1 MRQFPHAQVVDD
13 EQRHGAQGREQ
24 GLAGPVESGV
34 SDRLDEGVG
43 LVVEDLMALVD
54 RGPPEGLREMT
65 LAGAGRAEEE
75 GILVLRDETAGGELV
90 DQSAIHL
97 LVKREVKAVERA
109 IGVPEACLLVPPGQQ
124 AGPAAGPARRR
135 RGPRGS
141 PSGASRSV
149 WACRSRA
156 SRTSAMPGEA
166 ELAEGAVEFDEIHDV
181 SPVLRSMRSR

>member
-34 SDRLDEGVG
+34 SDRLDEGEG

-65 LAGAGRAEEE
+65 LTGAGRAEEE

-109 IGVPEACLLVPPGQQ
+109 IGVPEACLLVPPGQLV
-124 AGPAAGPARRR
+124 ADEGREEVE
-135 RGPRGS
+135 RGEPLGLGV
-141 PSGASRSV
+141 PEPGLQDIGHA
-149 WACRSRA
+149 
-156 SRTSAMPGEA
+156 GEA
-166 ELAEGAVEFDEIHDV
+166 ELAEGAVEFDEIYDV

>member
-65 LAGAGRAEEE
+65 LAGAGRAEEDLAS
-75 GILVLRDETAGGELV
+75 IVLRDETAGGELV
-90 DQSAIHL
+90 DQSASSSS
-97 LVKREVKAVERA
+97 
-109 IGVPEACLLVPPGQQ
+109 C
-124 AGPAAGPARRR
+124 
-135 RGPRGS
+135 
-141 PSGASRSV
+141 
-149 WACRSRA
+149 
-156 SRTSAMPGEA
+156 
-166 ELAEGAVEFDEIHDV
+166 
-181 SPVLRSMRSR
+181 